1 MSVTYTDAREF
12 FLATRR
18 AAQDIETAT
27 RQLDRMRAAEGV
39 RAQGY
44 EPGVAHTRADVN
56 GTGATIARIDWEG
69 RMRERLE
76 SDYALVESAMSVI
89 YGDEET
95 GLGGVA
101 ALMGGA
107 VADVLMW
114 RCCRARDWRWI
125 AAMLD
130 RSESWCRE
138 SAAAAMDVCDAY
150 GIDAMRRGLGIACE
164 Q

>member
-1 MSVTYTDAREF
+1 MPVTYADAREF
-12 FLATRR
+12 FAACRR
-18 AAQDIETAT
+18 AAQDIDSAT
-27 RQLDRMRAAEGV
+27 RQLERMRAAEGV
-39 RAQGY
+39 RGQSY
-44 EPGVAHTRADVN
+44 QPGVGGTRADVN

-76 SDYALVESAMSVI
+76 GDYALVESAMGVI
-89 YGDEET
+89 YGDEST

-114 RCCRARDWRWI
+114 RCCKARDWRWI

-130 RSESWCRE
+130 RSESWCRD

-150 GIDAMRRGLGIACE
+150 GIEAMRRGLGIAC